1 MSYTFK
7 NNTMYSILHY
17 LVIKFFKNVLTFS
30 SKIKLSFRNNLIY
43 LLPQILYLNNNVI
56 SVA

>member
-1 MSYTFK
+1 MSYIFK